1 MGVESPIPYFLSE
14 QLNKEIM
21 SKENENAKEVKKPKI
36 SFDRKVVKV
45 SMSEERKKE
54 IEAKKRKDVHLASIE
69 AQERLAEILTDSPH
83 LVALNGTEWEVRALK
98 MGTQW
103 LIAKKAIEVHKGE
116 SNSFGDVIKSFATS
130 IPNVVEVLVL
140 ALLNDK
146 NLIFA
151 DGRENGGYSEL
162 YRKTYDTLMWHCD
175 VSQFADILLETLKLL
190 DTNFFYSA
198 LDMLQ
203 IFRASV
209 TETKRMRK
217 KTLIPRPSTR

>member
-1 MGVESPIPYFLSE
+1 MENE
-14 QLNKEIM
+14 ANKEVR
-21 SKENENAKEVKKPKI
+21 KEPKVI
-36 SFDRKVVKV
+36 KVQ
-45 SMSEERKKE
+45 MSEKRKKE
-54 IEAKKRKDVHLASIE
+54 LEKKTPKKQEVSID

-83 LVALNGTEWEVRALK
+83 LVALDGTEWEVRALR

-116 SNSFGDVIKSFATS
+116 SNAFGDVIKSFSKS
-130 IPNVVEVLVL
+130 IPAIIEVLTL

-146 NLIFA
+146 DKIFK
-151 DGRENGGYSEL
+151 DGSEANGYSDL
-162 YRKTYDTLMWHCD
+162 YNATFDTLMWHCD
-175 VSQFADILLETLKLL
+175 PTRFADILLETLKLL

-217 KTLIPRPSTR
+217 KPIHAQKPSMQ

>member
-1 MGVESPIPYFLSE
+1 
-14 QLNKEIM
+14 M

>member
-1 MGVESPIPYFLSE
+1 
-14 QLNKEIM
+14 M
-21 SKENENAKEVKKPKI
+21 SKKNEKEDEVKKPAITFEK
-36 SFDRKVVKV
+36 KNVVKV
-45 SMSEERKKE
+45 EMSEKRKNE
-54 IEAKKRKDVHLASIE
+54 IEKSKRKDIHLASID

-83 LVALNGTEWEVRALK
+83 LVALDGTEWEVRALR

-116 SNSFGDVIKSFATS
+116 GNAFGDVIKSFATS
-130 IPNVVEVLVL
+130 VPNVIEVLVL

-146 NLIFA
+146 NLIFE
-151 DGRENGGYSEL
+151 DGNERGGYSKL
-162 YRKTYDTLMWHCD
+162 YHKTFDTLMWQCD
-175 VSQFADILLETLKLL
+175 PSRFADILLETLKLL

-217 KTLIPRPSTR
+217 KTLIRKPSIQ